1 MINCNG
7 KKHRN
12 KSYAN
17 GSNGNFAVLNMT
29 IFLTQANMSP
39 ERALEGWLLLQEA
52 YPDR

>member
-1 MINCNG
+1 MEKQCKKNC
-7 KKHRN
+7 
-12 KSYAN
+12 AN
-17 GSNGNFAVLNMT
+17 EGDGNFAVFNMT